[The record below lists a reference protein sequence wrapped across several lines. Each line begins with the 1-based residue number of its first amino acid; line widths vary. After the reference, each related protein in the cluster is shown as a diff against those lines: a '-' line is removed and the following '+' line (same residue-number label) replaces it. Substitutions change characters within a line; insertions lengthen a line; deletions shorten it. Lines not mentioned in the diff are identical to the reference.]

1 MRAGNRSLL
10 FVCALLVL
18 HEKLVTDSAMR
29 RLRRKHTKTE
39 TGEAPSAPLTPEER
53 RHRTFQR
60 AIKLLASRSRSVAEL
75 RELLLQTTGATVTVV
90 DEVLARLS
98 EYGYVDDERFAF
110 GYASVKLRQR
120 PLGRQRLRR
129 DLAMKKVDKG
139 VIDEALDLVFAE
151 VSEEEQIDRAIEKR
165 TRIRGRP
172 KNRLQAKSLFDHL
185 MRQGFPYE
193 MVADKVRSACKTGLD
208 D

>member
-1 MRAGNRSLL
+1 
-10 FVCALLVL
+10 
-18 HEKLVTDSAMR
+18 MR